1 LRRKTRQIVFQ
12 VLYMSDILDITPEE
26 ASRLFLMLFPSDL
39 DMQFFKSTLEG
50 LTSHIDDI
58 DGIITESLKNWK
70 FDRISL
76 VDRSILRLGTYEI
89 FFSHLTVP
97 YAVVINEAVELAKKF
112 GTDDS
117 GAFVNGVLDAIRK
130 KTIFGGG
137 GKN

>member
-1 LRRKTRQIVFQ
+1 
-12 VLYMSDILDITPEE
+12 MSDILEVSPED
-26 ASRLFLMLFPSDL
+26 ASTVFLMLFPSDL
-39 DMQFFKSTLEG
+39 DTQFFTSTLEG
-50 LTSHIDDI
+50 LTSHIGEI

-76 VDRSILRLGTYEI
+76 VDRSILRLGTFEI
-89 FFSHLTVP
+89 FFSHSSVP

-112 GTDDS
+112 GTDES

-130 KTIFGGG
+130 KTIYDGG